1 MKKILQH
8 ISKRNLLLF
17 GMAFFS
23 ICAIVFYIFYCT
35 KAHFHSDLAYWLLL
49 ADEQIKSGQFYPE
62 GFHYTTGVPTISPQL
77 FVLLIRLFC
86 SDWLLSRE
94 LAVLVT
100 ITILLILV
108 YIFYKNTL
116 SGKQIY
122 TATFLSIILL
132 GLPMGHYLQT
142 YYEAAYA
149 TQIIWDLSLMILI
162 KKIFDNSMIKTAQ
175 KRRSPFVILFIV
187 IIFNSMSS
195 KNIIIFALPLLL
207 AILVFSFIENQY
219 HFERI
224 FKNKTYNVIL
234 ILSVLGILLG
244 YSSYLLI
251 SKSVELDSTTGNVV
265 FISAQDLAENFRALW
280 VNIVDYYF
288 AIKSGSLISISGI
301 TSCINFVVMVI
312 CTIIAPASM
321 IIRFH
326 KIENKF
332 WKLYTLYSLFSNFFI
347 LYTMV
352 FTNANNIRYY
362 EPVFWHNIVF
372 TCYWLIELIKNKDKY
387 YEGFIY
393 TSLAVV
399 FLLGHLC
406 YLKSIVL
413 PIHNQK
419 VLEQSEGTLVSFL
432 EENNLDYGFATFW
445 HSYKYMALSDG
456 KITIAAYLGSPL
468 TPHEWMTSDSYYDV
482 NQHPGRCF
490 ILTAS
495 DETLEEKYY
504 STASETLQ
512 YKDYTILVYDKNI
525 YLYPELK

>member
-17 GMAFFS
+17 GMAFSS

-77 FVLLIRLFC
+77 FVLFIRFFC

-94 LAVLVT
+94 FAVLVT
-100 ITILLILV
+100 ITILFILV
-108 YIFYKNTL
+108 YTFYKNTL

-122 TATFLSIILL
+122 IATFLSVILL
-132 GLPMGHYLQT
+132 GLPMGHYPQT
-142 YYEAAYA
+142 FYEAAYA

-162 KKIFDNSMIKTAQ
+162 KKIFDNSIGKTTQ
-175 KRRSPFVILFIV
+175 KKLSLYAILFIV
-187 IIFNSMSS
+187 IFFISMSS
-195 KNIIIFALPLLL
+195 KNIIIFSLPLLL

-219 HFERI
+219 HLELI
-224 FKNKTYNVIL
+224 FKNKTYNITL
-234 ILSVLGILLG
+234 TLSALGIILG
-244 YSSYLLI
+244 YFSYLLI
-251 SKSVELDSTTGNVV
+251 SRNVELDSATGNVI
-265 FISAQDLAENFRALW
+265 FISTKELAENFRALW
-280 VNIVDYYF
+280 VNIIDFYF

-301 TSCINFVVMVI
+301 TSCINFVVMII
-312 CTIIAPASM
+312 CTIIAPVSM
-321 IIRFH
+321 IVRFH

-332 WKLYTLYSLFSNFFI
+332 WRLYTLYSMFSNFFI

-352 FTNANNIRYY
+352 FTKANNIRYY

-372 TCYWLIELIKNKDKY
+372 TCLWLIELIKNKNKY
-387 YEGFIY
+387 FEGFIY

-406 YLKSIVL
+406 YVKSTVL
-413 PIHNQK
+413 PIHNQNI
-419 VLEQSEGTLVSFL
+419 LEESEGTLISFL
-432 EENNLDYGFATFW
+432 EDHDLDYGFATFW
-445 HSYKYMALSDG
+445 HAYKYMALSDG
-456 KITIAAYLGSPL
+456 KITIAAYLGSPC
-468 TPHEWMTSDSYYDV
+468 TPHLWMTSDSYYDV

-490 ILTAS
+490 ILAS
-495 DETLEEKYY
+495 PDETLEEKYY
-504 STASETLQ
+504 STASETMQ